1 MNFQLSVNPEQDRT
15 TTYKRIGQLISLLV
29 LTVVFS
35 GCVSTTLD
43 VPSRGEIA
51 ISADL
56 LAEMRAKD
64 MKASDPI
71 LIRIFKRE
79 SELEVWKSDQSGR
92 YTLLKIFPMCRWS
105 GKLGP
110 KKVEGDRQAPEGIYH
125 VGLNG
130 LNPKSK
136 YYLSFNLGFPNTLE
150 RAKGYTGSAL
160 MVHGACSSAGCF
172 AISDDSISEV
182 YALVR
187 EALRAG
193 QKAVQVQ
200 SLPFRMTPENLAIFR
215 NNPNYEFWL
224 DLKEASERF
233 EILRQAPEISFC
245 DGRYRYGKIIEGQ
258 LSADPL
264 SSCPKFEPL
273 PGAVASKIAS
283 DFDEAKL
290 IPSSVSN
297 SEIAY
302 IDGGMH
308 PTYRNILNRIEG
320 RTLLAQKTSRTL
332 IPISKPDA
340 ALADPYTP
348 N

>member
-1 MNFQLSVNPEQDRT
+1 MNFQLSVNLEQDRT
-15 TTYKRIGQLISLLV
+15 TAYKRIGQLISLLV

-43 VPSRGEIA
+43 VPNRGEIA

-56 LAEMRAKD
+56 LSEMRAND
-64 MKASDPI
+64 MNASDPI

-92 YTLLKIFPMCRWS
+92 YALLKTFPMCRWS

-150 RAKGYTGSAL
+150 GAKGYTGSAL

-200 SLPFRMTPENLAIFR
+200 SLPFRMTPKNLAIFR
-215 NNPNYEFWL
+215 DNPNYEFWL
-224 DLKEASERF
+224 A
-233 EILRQAPEISFC
+233 
-245 DGRYRYGKIIEGQ
+245 
-258 LSADPL
+258 
-264 SSCPKFEPL
+264 SCPKFEPL
-273 PGAVASKIAS
+273 PEAVASKMAS
-283 DFDEAKL
+283 DFGEAKL
-290 IPSSVSN
+290 ITSRVSN